1 MFTSLDAA
9 RHRRTE
15 RPQRPSA
22 LRLAIQAAP
31 DSRSALFNRL
41 LRAATVLLALVS
53 AALMAAAVLLP

>member
-9 RHRRTE
+9 RQRRTQ
-15 RPQRPSA
+15 RPQRPNA

-31 DSRSALFNRL
+31 DARSALFNKL
-41 LRAATVLLALVS
+41 LRIATVLLAVVS